1 MITKRGSGSP
11 GQFGGAACIAAMS
24 RFRLP
29 VDGVPEMT
37 PITLGI
43 EEELLIVDPA
53 SGDVIADPDP
63 SIFAECQRSS
73 GPHRVVNELLRSQ
86 IETNSRI
93 CSSVAELGASL
104 EETRGIVIDVTRRH
118 GAAVI
123 ASSLHPWARWQS
135 QQVTPKRRYQEAE
148 ITFQQSVRQFF
159 VGGMHIHAGFGDPE
173 LRIRVMTALRQ
184 YLPVL
189 LAVSTSSPFYAG
201 QLTGLKSYRQ
211 IVIAALP
218 RTGMPRALRSQAE
231 FDEIVERYRS
241 IRAIEDASEIRW
253 DIRPSSHY
261 PTIELR
267 ICDICPRIEDAT
279 ALAALYACLIRFLAR
294 KITAGEK
301 LPELSHELIEE
312 GRWLAQ
318 RFGTLAFLPRGDP
331 PALFDVEDCLTDLVE
346 EVREDARALDCEG
359 EIEHLG
365 GIIREGS
372 SADRQEDV
380 YRQAMLDGADE
391 GEALRRVVDSII
403 AETEGGAARE
413 SSRDGR

>member
-1 MITKRGSGSP
+1 
-11 GQFGGAACIAAMS
+11 MS
-24 RFRLP
+24 RIRLP
-29 VDGVPEMT
+29 VDGVPEMM

-43 EEELLIVDPA
+43 EEELMVVDPA
-53 SGDVIADPDP
+53 SGEVIADPEP
-63 SIFAECQRSS
+63 AIFDEARDAA
-73 GPHRVVNELLRSQ
+73 GDHRVVYELLRSQ

-93 CSSVAELGASL
+93 CSSVAELRTSL
-104 EETRGIVIDVTRRH
+104 EETRGIVIDAARRH
-118 GAAVI
+118 GAAII

-135 QQVTPKRRYQEAE
+135 QQVTPRRRYQEAE

-184 YLPVL
+184 HLPL
-189 LAVSTSSPFYAG
+189 FLAVSTSSPFQGG

-211 IVIAALP
+211 VVIGALP
-218 RTGMPRALRSQAE
+218 RTGMPRAMRSRAE
-231 FDEIVERYRS
+231 FDAIVEQYRT
-241 IRAIEDASEIRW
+241 IGAIQDASELRW
-253 DIRPSSHY
+253 DIRPSAHY

-267 ICDICPRIEDAT
+267 ICDICPRIEDAM
-279 ALAALYACLIRFLAR
+279 ALAALYACLIRSLAR
-294 KITAGEK
+294 KITAGET

-331 PALFDVEDCLTDLVE
+331 PALFDVDDCLTDLVE
-346 EVREDARALDCEG
+346 EVREDTRALDCEE

-365 GIIREGS
+365 RIIREGS

-380 YRQAMLDGADE
+380 YRQAMLDGAAE
-391 GEALRRVVDSII
+391 GEALRRVVDSVI
-403 AETEGGAARE
+403 AETEGGAARGATAC
-413 SSRDGR
+413 SR